1 MTVSSAAPI
10 SPFPFRLIFLLGL
23 VTAIGPLATDMYL
36 PAFPDVEQDLGGGV
50 GSVQFT
56 LGAWF
61 LGLAFGQFSQGPL
74 SDRFGRKGPLLVGLG
89 VYALASAGCALAS
102 NYHLFC
108 LFRFIG
114 AFGGS
119 ASAVIPRA
127 IVRDVAT
134 GKKGGHIMAQLT
146 LVFGVMPVLAPGLG
160 SLVLKIGDWR
170 WIFWIGTLY
179 AVAAIVGVL
188 VMLPD
193 TLAVAKRIRFRPVEI
208 LWRYQNILC
217 EPVFFSNALITTF
230 STFVMF
236 AYLGS
241 APVLFEQTLHFSP
254 GAFGIFFGANAASFI
269 LGTQINGWLIHRVP
283 MPALLEGA
291 ILWAFAIGC
300 VFVVLA
306 LAGVVGA
313 AHPWLTCGF
322 IVSITGA
329 LGFIGPN
336 GTVMS
341 FSRHGHHAG
350 SASALLGTMQ
360 FSFGSLSSVLVGLL
374 PGGGAIPTAVGMM
387 TGVVGMAIGDILRRR
402 TSYQHDAEE

>member
-1 MTVSSAAPI
+1 
-10 SPFPFRLIFLLGL
+10 
-23 VTAIGPLATDMYL
+23 
-36 PAFPDVEQDLGGGV
+36 
-50 GSVQFT
+50 
-56 LGAWF
+56 
-61 LGLAFGQFSQGPL
+61 
-74 SDRFGRKGPLLVGLG
+74 
-89 VYALASAGCALAS
+89 
-102 NYHLFC
+102 
-108 LFRFIG
+108 
-114 AFGGS
+114 
-119 ASAVIPRA
+119 
-127 IVRDVAT
+127 
-134 GKKGGHIMAQLT
+134 
-146 LVFGVMPVLAPGLG
+146 
-160 SLVLKIGDWR
+160 
-170 WIFWIGTLY
+170 
-179 AVAAIVGVL
+179 
-188 VMLPD
+188 
-193 TLAVAKRIRFRPVEI
+193 
-208 LWRYQNILC
+208 
-217 EPVFFSNALITTF
+217 
-230 STFVMF
+230 MF

-300 VFVVLA
+300 VFVALA

-374 PGGGAIPTAVGMM
+374 PVEGPFQQQWG
-387 TGVVGMAIGDILRRR
+387 
-402 TSYQHDAEE
+402 